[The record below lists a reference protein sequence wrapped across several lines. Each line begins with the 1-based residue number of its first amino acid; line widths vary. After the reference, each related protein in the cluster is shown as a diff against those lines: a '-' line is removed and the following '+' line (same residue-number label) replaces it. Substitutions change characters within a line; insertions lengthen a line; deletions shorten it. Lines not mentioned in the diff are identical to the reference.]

1 MKKLLFILP
10 LFTLCACNSPE
21 KPIAAQPQPGT
32 FAKGCDI
39 GWLTE
44 QEADGVLFYNEAG
57 KTSDCIALL
66 KSIGMNSVRL
76 RVWVNHSTGWC
87 NKADVLQKAIRA
99 KAQQQRIMID
109 FHYSD
114 FFCDPGRQDI
124 PAEWTSYTIMQ
135 LTEAIADHTTDAL
148 STLQAAGITP
158 EWIQIGNETTNG
170 MLWPVGQLWNSNGD
184 LPDGWKNYTRLSNSG
199 YDAAKAVFPE
209 AQIIIH
215 IDNAWED
222 RDWWYTKFRNNG
234 GKFDMIGLSHYP
246 QTNPDKT
253 YKQMNTLCAQ
263 HTEQLANKFGVPVM
277 IAEVGTKSE
286 NPTLAATIMQDFIN
300 KVCTLECCAGVFY
313 WEPQV
318 YKGWKPAEYIPLGW
332 GAYDMGAFTNDGK
345 PAQALKLLLG
355 Q

>member
-1 MKKLLFILP
+1 MCI
-10 LFTLCACNSPE
+10 ACNSPE
-21 KPIAAQPQPGT
+21 KPQEEPQTGT

-44 QEADGVLFYNEAG
+44 QEHDGILFYDEAG
-57 KTSDCIALL
+57 KATDCIALL

-76 RVWVNHSTGWC
+76 RVWVNHTTGWC
-87 NKADVLQKAIRA
+87 NKADVLAKAQRA
-99 KAQQQRIMID
+99 KALQQRIMID

-124 PAEWTSYTIMQ
+124 PALWSNYDIAQMQ
-135 LTEAIADHTTDAL
+135 EAIAEHTNDVLSAL
-148 STLQAAGITP
+148 KASNITP
-158 EWIQIGNETTNG
+158 EWIQVGNETTNG
-170 MLWPVGQLWNSNGD
+170 MLWPMGQLWDSNGD
-184 LPDGWKNYTRLSNSG
+184 LEDGWKHYVVLSNAG

-222 RDWWYTKFRNNG
+222 RDWWYTRFRATG

-263 HTEQLANKFGVPVM
+263 HTQQLADKFGVPVM
-277 IAEVGTKSE
+277 IAEVGAKAD
-286 NPTLAATIMQDFIN
+286 NVTLAAAVMQDFID
-300 KVCTLECCAGVFY
+300 KVCVLEDCAGVFY

-318 YKGWKPAEYIPLGW
+318 YNEWRPAEYIPLGW
-332 GAYDMGAFTNDGK
+332 GAYNMGAFTNQGK

-355 Q
+355 QQHQ